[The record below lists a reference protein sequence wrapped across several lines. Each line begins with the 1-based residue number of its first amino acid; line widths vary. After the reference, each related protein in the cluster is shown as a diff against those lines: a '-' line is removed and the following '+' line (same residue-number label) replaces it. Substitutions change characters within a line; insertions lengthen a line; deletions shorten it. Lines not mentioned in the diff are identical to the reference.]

1 MVVEDE
7 KSWMFY
13 FNIWTCTTVSES
25 IVSFAIILC
34 PCRPWHQRYNII
46 QFTRAK
52 LDCSRRLTF
61 FCNNLSQARDDD
73 RVTHIVLQ
81 GIETNGIRV
90 LRRLNSIE
98 GYVQT
103 YVLLLLRLF
112 GRIIAIS
119 SAELEN
125 ASASPPLTFNS
136 FDMRLFC

>member
-1 MVVEDE
+1 MFSEVDFFFA
-7 KSWMFY
+7 KS
-13 FNIWTCTTVSES
+13 
-25 IVSFAIILC
+25 
-34 PCRPWHQRYNII
+34 
-46 QFTRAK
+46 
-52 LDCSRRLTF
+52 LTGT
-61 FCNNLSQARDDD
+61 SDDD

-81 GIETNGIRV
+81 GFETNGIRV

-125 ASASPPLTFNS
+125 ASASPEKKQS
-136 FDMRLFC
+136 